1 MRTLKKNDD
10 MKFLKEFSNWNP
22 VLNKQVLDFI
32 EQNKKYFV
40 TNLFDKEKSEEENMK
55 YLVDHLTKYPDLM
68 KNKIN
73 IENIKTLIPTKNIK
87 NMAPIVMNIG
97 GVKDF
102 KSK

>member
-1 MRTLKKNDD
+1 MR
-10 MKFLKEFSNWNP
+10 FLKEFSNWNP
-22 VLNKQVLDFI
+22 VLNKEVLDFI

-40 TNLFDKEKSEEENMK
+40 TNFFDKEKSEEENMK
-55 YLVDHLTKYPDLM
+55 DLINHLTKYPELM
-68 KNKIN
+68 NTEIDIDNVKSPLRVN
-73 IENIKTLIPTKNIK
+73 TIK

>member
-1 MRTLKKNDD
+1 

-22 VLNKQVLDFI
+22 KLNKQVLDFI

-40 TNLFDKEKSEEENMK
+40 TNFFDMKKSEDENMK
-55 YLVDHLTKYPDLM
+55 DLIDHLTKYPELM
-68 KNKIN
+68 NTEIDIDNVKSPLRVN
-73 IENIKTLIPTKNIK
+73 TIK

>member
-1 MRTLKKNDD
+1 

-22 VLNKQVLDFI
+22 KLNKEVLDFI

-40 TNLFDKEKSEEENMK
+40 TNFFDMEKSEDENMK
-55 YLVDHLTKYPDLM
+55 DLIDHLTKYPELM
-68 KNKIN
+68 NTEIDIDNVKSPLRVN
-73 IENIKTLIPTKNIK
+73 TIK

>member
-1 MRTLKKNDD
+1 MR
-10 MKFLKEFSNWNP
+10 FLKEFSNWNP
-22 VLNKQVLDFI
+22 VLNKEVLDFI

-40 TNLFDKEKSEEENMK
+40 TNFFDKEKSEEENMK
-55 YLVDHLTKYPDLM
+55 DLINHLTKYPDLM
-68 KNKIN
+68 KSEIN
-73 IENIKTLIPTKNIK
+73 IKDVKVLTPTTTIK